1 MWQFAGGG
9 DFDSFIPSDPNR
21 YFLIFIN
28 SSWSTNSGNSF
39 ASTMSA
45 GYGGTADR
53 GLLIADSYAPSGTP
67 QDFSPLYLKTSDTEI
82 GGASVVMPS
91 PSPGSGLNMYMP
103 YFIGAQNIIRGK
115 LRGLR
120 CPLNNMMP
128 IVAPDATGALV
139 VDAGVTG
146 EPPGSSFML
155 MPINSG
161 TGNNTGV
168 TGCLAVETVVGW

>member
-28 SSWSTNSGNSF
+28 SGWSTNAGNSY
-39 ASTMSA
+39 ASTMSSA
-45 GYGGTADR
+45 YSGYANS
-53 GLLIADSYAPSGTP
+53 GLLIADSYTPSGTP
-67 QDFSPLYLKTSDTEI
+67 QNFSPLYLKTSDTEI
-82 GGASVVMPS
+82 GGSSVVMPS
-91 PSPGSGLNMYMP
+91 PSPGTGLNMYMP
-103 YFIGAQNIIRGK
+103 YFVGAENIIRGR

-120 CPLNNMMP
+120 CPLNNMMS
-128 IVAPDATGALV
+128 IVAPDTTGALV

-168 TGCLAVETVVGW
+168 TGCLAIETAVDW